1 MLLSHLLQQ
10 FSKALR
16 LRLMMNQHSPQS
28 GTIPTPETE
37 QQTRQTMQRTDF
49 AGIDV
54 FLIAPMDLAA
64 SLGHVGNRDHP
75 DVQSAIAR
83 AEQAILGA
91 DRPMGGLCLSAEEG
105 NEKIAKGYQVILMGH
120 DLSRWTRVRVMLSR

>member
-1 MLLSHLLQQ
+1 MRWGNGDALEY
-10 FSKALR
+10 FKASGEVVIIALIEHIEAVENIHEI
-16 LRLMMNQHSPQS
+16 LMV
-28 GTIPTPETE
+28 
-37 QQTRQTMQRTDF
+37 

-91 DRPMGGLCLSAEEG
+91 GRPMGGLCLSVEEG
-105 NEKIAKGYQVILMGH
+105 NEKIAKGYQVILMGF
-120 DLSRWTRVRVMLSR
+120 DVLLLNIGAASMLDGLKR